1 MIGQLNSLLP
11 PIRPHTSL
19 FYRQTF
25 HPITDIFSLLLSILV
40 PPPRATERE
49 RERGARAQPASP
61 PPPFTRPLST
71 PLLPAHACTSSLWC
85 WLDADRRISS
95 SFLSLCSFPPF
106 LSSLY
111 PPLFP
116 FPPPPLFSNIWSFSS
131 SASSLLPLPHHQD
144 VALSGSAPLWI
155 LCFDP
160 RWACL
165 HVSLCLSF
173 TLFSGNRIAAAF

>member
-25 HPITDIFSLLLSILV
+25 HWHFLSSSLHFSPTSQ
-40 PPPRATERE
+40 RDRERE
-49 RERGARAQPASP
+49 REEREELEHNQHLLLLLLLALSRL
-61 PPPFTRPLST
+61 PFFQHTLA
-71 PLLPAHACTSSLWC
+71 LLPS
-85 WLDADRRISS
+85 DADWMQTGG
-95 SFLSLCSFPPF
+95 FPAASWVSAPF
-106 LSSLY
+106 LPSSLY
-111 PPLFP
+111 PPPFP

>member
-25 HPITDIFSLLLSILV
+25 HWHFLSSSLHFSPTSQ
-40 PPPRATERE
+40 RDRERE
-49 RERGARAQPASP
+49 RGVRGARAQPASS

-106 LSSLY
+106 LSV
-111 PPLFP
+111 PPPFP